1 MLPSPV
7 AAAAS
12 VAARPSRRL
21 NEHGAGAGRCES
33 VRVLVVDDEPDF
45 LATCV
50 RLLSLKGHE
59 ALTATN
65 ALDAIS
71 RIDTEHPDLVVTDLR
86 LGGPEGQVVVQHA
99 RRARPP
105 LPVIIVSGHPS
116 PEIARMASRAGAEFL
131 AKPIS
136 PTQLMAAI
144 DRIRPWPAGESA

>member
-1 MLPSPV
+1 M
-7 AAAAS
+7 
-12 VAARPSRRL
+12 
-21 NEHGAGAGRCES
+21 
-33 VRVLVVDDEPDF
+33 RVLVVDDEPDF

-65 ALDAIS
+65 ALDAMS
-71 RIDTEHPDLVVTDLR
+71 RIDLERPDLVITDLR
-86 LGGPEGQVVVQHA
+86 LGGPDGQAVVQHA

-116 PEIARMASRAGAEFL
+116 PDVVGTASRAGAELL

-136 PTQLMAAI
+136 PIQLMAAI
-144 DRIRPWPAGESA
+144 DRTRPRPAGESA